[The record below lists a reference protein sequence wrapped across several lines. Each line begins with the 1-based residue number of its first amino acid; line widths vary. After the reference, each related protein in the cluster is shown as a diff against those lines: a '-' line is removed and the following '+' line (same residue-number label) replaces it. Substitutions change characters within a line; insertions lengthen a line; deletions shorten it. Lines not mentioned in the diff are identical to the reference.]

1 MGRAATMQGMLTET
15 KSVTRGV
22 LLPIGLLVL
31 VLGAAIVGAIVTG
44 TGTSFLTIQVESL
57 SSDSSNLL
65 ENRTGVLITWSFA
78 FGAGMVSA
86 VNPCGFAMLPAYMGL
101 YLGGDETA
109 TQRAAAATRLRRAL
123 FVGLVVTSGFV
134 LLFGIVGLAIT
145 AGAQPL
151 VKYFAWIGL
160 GIGVLLAVAGAW
172 MVAGGTLYTS
182 LAERL
187 SVRMGNANQQS
198 ARGYFAFGLG
208 YGTASLSCTLPI
220 FLTVVGTTLT
230 LGTFL
235 DSTLQFLLYGLGMGL
250 VILVLTLSMAIFKGA
265 LVGKVRKVLP
275 YIQPV
280 SAALL
285 LLAGAYI
292 VFYWLTIG
300 DLLDSFS

>member
-1 MGRAATMQGMLTET
+1 MQGTIAET
-15 KSVTRGV
+15 RSVTRGV
-22 LLPIGLLVL
+22 LIPVGLFVL
-31 VLGAAIVGAIVTG
+31 VLGTAIVGAILTG
-44 TGTSFLTIQVESL
+44 TGTSFLTIQVEGL
-57 SSDSSNLL
+57 SSDSSNRLDTASTFIPL
-65 ENRTGVLITWSFA
+65 GFA

-101 YLGGDETA
+101 YLGDSET
-109 TQRAAAATRLRRAL
+109 TKPKPVFTRLRRGL
-123 FVGLVVTSGFV
+123 LVGSVVTGGFII
-134 LLFGIVGLAIT
+134 LFGVVGLAIT

-151 VKYFAWIGL
+151 VQYFAWIGL
-160 GIGVLLAVAGAW
+160 GIGVLLAGAGAW
-172 MVAGGTLYTS
+172 MVAGGTIYTS
-182 LAERL
+182 LAERF
-187 SVRMGNANQQS
+187 SVRLGNANQQS

-235 DSTLQFLLYGLGMGL
+235 ESTLEFVLYGLGMGL
-250 VILVLTLSMAIFKGA
+250 VILVLTLSMAIFRGA
-265 LVGKVRKVLP
+265 LVGKVRNVLP

-285 LLAGAYI
+285 LVAGAYI

>member
-1 MGRAATMQGMLTET
+1 MQGTLTEARGVT
-15 KSVTRGV
+15 KGV
-22 LLPIGLLVL
+22 LLPVGLLVL
-31 VLGAAIVGAIVTG
+31 VLGTAIVGAIVTG
-44 TGTSFLTIQVESL
+44 TGTSFLTVQVEGL
-57 SSDSSNLL
+57 SSGSSNLL
-65 ENRTGVLITWSFA
+65 ENRTGLLITWSFA

-101 YLGGDETA
+101 YLSDDET
-109 TQRAAAATRLRRAL
+109 TKPKPVLTRLRRGL
-123 FVGLVVTSGFV
+123 FVGSVVTGGFII
-134 LLFGIVGLAIT
+134 LFGVVGLAIT

-151 VKYFAWIGL
+151 VQYFAWIGL
-160 GIGVLLAVAGAW
+160 GVGVLLAVAGAW
-172 MVAGGTLYTS
+172 MVAGGTIYTS

-250 VILVLTLSMAIFKGA
+250 VILVLTLSMAVFKGA
-265 LVGKVRKVLP
+265 LVGKVRKILP
-275 YIQPV
+275 YIQPI

-285 LLAGAYI
+285 LIAGAYI